1 LLAFVPPLAYFVVAP
16 VSVSLA
22 LWLALA
28 SAFAVGIQAFIEKG
42 EVRLFDAAGFVL
54 FGALALYGA
63 LFRTATTG
71 NDINLVLETGYLA
84 VAVRSMSIRQPFT
97 AQYGLLPDVRDK
109 SLDGRANTILTAAWA
124 TTFALMA
131 AADAATTVLHKL
143 SAVWSTGLGL
153 AVFAGALTFT
163 WQFSIYIGRRAGSI
177 PAFGKTGG
185 LHACR
190 EGSGTDLPGPVGDI
204 RVRGAFLD
212 HRQHLRR
219 DGVRHGARN
228 QPDVVDPPAR
238 PRSRPAPVADPGPDH
253 RVRRR
258 DDPLS

>member
-28 SAFAVGIQAFIEKG
+28 AAFAVGIQSFIEKG

-54 FGALALYGA
+54 FGALAVYGA
-63 LFRTATTG
+63 LFRSATTG
-71 NDINLVLETGYLA
+71 NDLNLAVELGYLA
-84 VAVRSMSIRQPFT
+84 VAVRSLSIRQPFT
-97 AQYGLLPDVRDK
+97 AQYGLFPSLRDK
-109 SLDGRANTILTAAWA
+109 TLDSRAHTVITAAWA

-143 SAVWSTGLGL
+143 SAVWSTGFGL
-153 AVFAGALTFT
+153 AAFAGALTFT
-163 WQFSIYIGRRAGSI
+163 WQFSIYIGRRAGSVS
-177 PAFGKTGG
+177 AFWKIGG
-185 LHACR
+185 LHAYR
-190 EGSGTDLPGPVGDI
+190 EGSGADLPGPAGDVRI
-204 RVRGAFLD
+204 RGAFLD

-228 QPDVVDPPAR
+228 QPDLVDPPAR
-238 PRSRPAPVADPGPDH
+238 PRGRSAPVADPGPDH

-258 DDPLS
+258 DDPLP